1 MFLKCRMRH
10 ICSTLFFILNN
21 RGAFYIIRLH
31 CSVHQQTHC
40 PYSVVFFETQSWFC
54 CLVCTSVN
62 QMWPLHEMQKHECV
76 PNVITVPGSCCD
88 YRAMQTY
95 RAGRIWTGLGFLVVW
110 GNKWSRPTRDPIDLP
125 ALASFGSFVVF
136 PPLSHPVHNSFS
148 FYTRVDVSERG
159 IWLDVGGWFSEL
171 TVSLLGLMHGY
182 RRCSFVLWFFTFYHF
197 VWKLS

>member
-1 MFLKCRMRH
+1 MFLRCRMRQV
-10 ICSTLFFILNN
+10 CSTLFFILNN
-21 RGAFYIIRLH
+21 RGAFYIVRLH

-95 RAGRIWTGLGFLVVW
+95 RAGRIWTGLEFLVVW
-110 GNKWSRPTRDPIDLP
+110 GNEWSFWWSSNPWPNRPPCSCQLWDI
-125 ALASFGSFVVF
+125 VVF
-136 PPLSHPVHNSFS
+136 PPSFTS
-148 FYTRVDVSERG
+148 CT
-159 IWLDVGGWFSEL
+159 
-171 TVSLLGLMHGY
+171 
-182 RRCSFVLWFFTFYHF
+182 
-197 VWKLS
+197 